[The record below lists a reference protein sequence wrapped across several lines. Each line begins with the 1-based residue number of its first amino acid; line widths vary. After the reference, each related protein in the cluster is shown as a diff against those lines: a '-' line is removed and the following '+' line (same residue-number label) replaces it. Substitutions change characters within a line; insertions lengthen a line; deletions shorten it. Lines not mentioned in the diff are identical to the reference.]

1 MRNYLCEPYYFGGQH
16 EYTDLTKTAIAES
29 VTILALGPYTTECR
43 YLKSAYK
50 ITSSKTSDI
59 VLSAE
64 FSIPKSFY
72 IESTGHFN
80 AVEANICLNQMSYLL
95 FADFVST
102 PNAHPFW
109 TTLGSFDLDTF
120 KEKQLA
126 KIFIVSLS
134 SRFRQALDARDF
146 RGSLRWK
153 SVSKK
158 MGLILCKAE
167 FGFGE
172 HNNSAYGEVM
182 FAIPFH

>member
-1 MRNYLCEPYYFGGQH
+1 MNIFNET
-16 EYTDLTKTAIAES
+16 TDLAKTPITASIM
-29 VTILALGPYTTECR
+29 TLALGPYTIECQ

-72 IESTGHFN
+72 IDSTGHFN

-95 FADFVST
+95 FADFVSK

-109 TTLGSFDLDTF
+109 ATLGSFDLATF

-126 KIFIVSLS
+126 RIFIVSLS
-134 SRFRQALDARDF
+134 SRFRQALDAGDF

-158 MGLILCKAE
+158 MGLILCQAE

-182 FAIPFH
+182 FAIPLH